1 MKYRI
6 ENLDKEFSKLAK
18 DNKLDISTI
27 EELAIKNIDD
37 YKDFIHRH
45 IEELIKQGVE
55 EKRLIVKKQEWK
67 NSGYNLRNKRKIEFT
82 LITNDHTVHG
92 H

>member
-6 ENLDKEFSKLAK
+6 KDLDKEFSNLAK
-18 DNKLDISTI
+18 DNKLNISAI

-45 IEELIKQGVE
+45 IEELIKQRVE
-55 EKRLIVKKQEWK
+55 EKKLIVKKTRMEKSW
-67 NSGYNLRNKRKIEFT
+67 I
-82 LITNDHTVHG
+82 
-92 H
+92 

>member
-45 IEELIKQGVE
+45 IEELIKQ
-55 EKRLIVKKQEWK
+55 EWK